1 MHVTVGGAE
10 PEPLILTRAAMHR
23 PGLAFCIV
31 LLVLGRHCGAR
42 SRNVLL
48 IVGECRRPWHGHLLL
63 PRCGHSALPRHWP
76 VLTPAR

>member
-1 MHVTVGGAE
+1 M
-10 PEPLILTRAAMHR
+10 R
-23 PGLAFCIV
+23 PGALSCCVA
-31 LLVLGRHCGAR
+31 LLVLGLCGAH

-63 PRCGHSALPRHWP
+63 LPRYGRSALPRPWP